1 MKHVYVAIING
12 EISAFHEKKSIMKD
26 YLSKYK
32 NSNPKDKC
40 SIGKMPR
47 ICAYQMREYEDLYL
61 EDCGMDLYIQSK
73 YVDAYL
79 VMIIPEEYEIQ
90 DIIDGIYYTLE
101 NMRCNK
107 KQRKKLIASLETLTE
122 IQAENGIPYI
132 PPLRVLEQ
140 EYWQL
145 EEFRRNAI
153 Y

>member
-1 MKHVYVAIING
+1 
-12 EISAFHEKKSIMKD
+12 
-26 YLSKYK
+26 
-32 NSNPKDKC
+32 
-40 SIGKMPR
+40 
-47 ICAYQMREYEDLYL
+47 
-61 EDCGMDLYIQSK
+61 
-73 YVDAYL
+73 
-79 VMIIPEEYEIQ
+79 
-90 DIIDGIYYTLE
+90 
-101 NMRCNK
+101 MRCNK

>member
-1 MKHVYVAIING
+1 
-12 EISAFHEKKSIMKD
+12 MKD

-32 NSNPKDKC
+32 FSNPRDKC
-40 SIGKMPR
+40 SIGKIPR
-47 ICAYQMREYEDLYL
+47 ICATKMREYEDLYL
-61 EDCGMDLYIQSK
+61 EDCGVNCYIQHK

-90 DIIDGIYYTLE
+90 DLIDGIYYTLE

-107 KQRKKLIASLETLTE
+107 KQRKKLIASLETLSE

-132 PPLRVLEQ
+132 PPIRVLEQ
-140 EYWQL
+140 EYWNL
-145 EEFRRNAI
+145 EEFRRQAI